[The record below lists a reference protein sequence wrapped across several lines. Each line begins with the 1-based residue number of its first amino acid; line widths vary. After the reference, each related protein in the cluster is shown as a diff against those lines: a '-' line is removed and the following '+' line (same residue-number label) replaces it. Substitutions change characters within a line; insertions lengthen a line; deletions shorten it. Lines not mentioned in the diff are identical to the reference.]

1 MTDRGAMNG
10 RVVSLNRQS
19 SSGAIQSDNGGRFHF
34 EIAAV
39 LAYDVAALSAGQV
52 VSFEEDG
59 GSPPKAI
66 NVSIVPPASIHYSG
80 DRYRELRRLRYTGF
94 EQQQNIRVYRFERFT
109 PGEPAERFVVNTDM
123 ALFTQHG
130 VRLQEGPTLCLY
142 LLANAL
148 VAAPAGQAGPY
159 SVTEQH
165 IVEFLASRA
174 EPIGK
179 AGSRS
184 YLR

>member
-1 MTDRGAMNG
+1 MSDRSAMNG
-10 RVVSLNRQS
+10 RVVSFSRQS
-19 SSGAIQSDNGGRFHF
+19 SSGAILSDNGARIHF

-39 LAYDVAALSAGQV
+39 LAYDVAALTPGQV

-66 NVSIVPPASIHYSG
+66 NVSIVPPASIHYSD
-80 DRYRELRRLRYTGF
+80 DRYRELRRLRYVGF
-94 EQQQNIRVYRFERFT
+94 EQQRNIRVYRFERFT
-109 PGEPAERFVVNTDM
+109 PGEPAEHFVVNTDM
-123 ALFTQHG
+123 ALFTQHR

-148 VAAPAGQAGPY
+148 GATPAGQQGPY
-159 SVTEQH
+159 SVTDQH
-165 IVEFLASRA
+165 ILDFLASRT
-174 EPIGK
+174 EPTGK
-179 AGSRS
+179 NSPKS